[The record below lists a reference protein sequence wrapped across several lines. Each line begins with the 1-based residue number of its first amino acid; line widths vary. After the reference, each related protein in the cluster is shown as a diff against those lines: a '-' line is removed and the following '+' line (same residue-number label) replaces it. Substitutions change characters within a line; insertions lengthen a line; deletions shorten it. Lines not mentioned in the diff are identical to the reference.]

1 MREELFLLLEALVLN
16 ESVPK
21 PDSAF
26 NKLLES
32 GFKEKEIMDAA
43 LLIKKALHT
52 NDVEVPGSTRETT
65 FDEAYISLYNA
76 MIYKRNPNQ
85 KTPSFEPSNAEIT
98 RIFQLLIKYIRE
110 NNSDFIVFVS
120 KTEDKISKDLYYLL
134 NFGKYFIEF
143 DRTLRGKMFRFK
155 SWDEMIQEIK
165 RVSLK
170 DLELSRF
177 NVIHDKNGI
186 MIIKV
191 DVDKGEMSKVK
202 FGIETTWCTAKPC
215 RKQMPDKYKEGDFY
229 IIIDYRNLSEKPKT
243 IQEIPPQNKYV
254 LWISSSIY
262 KISEAVET
270 IIDEFKNNI
279 VSKLKFNENSKQIYE
294 KIFSYIKED
303 GDRGDLYKIKS
314 EKAFLSLRLLR
325 EVYYVYNKKGI
336 EVFKTFHENA
346 NYLYGEML
354 SFPNKLEQHIFNSFS
369 SFANTVK
376 SRDDIKDFIN
386 NFIDTFIKANSNMIM
401 HFNEIDYSTIML
413 NNTISTLKKRV
424 LKQKENFPNVKEILY
439 DIINA
444 MYQDNSSFISDNI
457 DILMQNSKNILRKLD
472 KIGRSYISVDNLLK
486 QIVNMLIDLDLDLDF
501 NENNN
506 KDLNYILNDLF
517 GVYMFE
523 FRNFDQSIG
532 AWSFNNLVNVLN
544 EFNLKLEE
552 IPVLGEI
559 VNEIKDKIL
568 SFNKAYYESFFVNE
582 KKNILNKFL
591 ESDEIKDIIK
601 ALNYMDLKT
610 IKTASYIRESI
621 KAHFDLNLD
630 KKSIPV
636 RYYKNIVYKGN
647 IYNIYKLFLSI
658 FENIFGKFLSFED
671 IKNNSR
677 FSHLVLKVFEKPE
690 YIYDCYEIIAN
701 MINDHLNRKI
711 PSFGGKTFFSFF
723 LLLFLGTI
731 IESLLAEYD
740 E

>member
-1 MREELFLLLEALVLN
+1 
-16 ESVPK
+16 
-21 PDSAF
+21 
-26 NKLLES
+26 
-32 GFKEKEIMDAA
+32 
-43 LLIKKALHT
+43 
-52 NDVEVPGSTRETT
+52 
-65 FDEAYISLYNA
+65 
-76 MIYKRNPNQ
+76 
-85 KTPSFEPSNAEIT
+85 
-98 RIFQLLIKYIRE
+98 
-110 NNSDFIVFVS
+110 
-120 KTEDKISKDLYYLL
+120 
-134 NFGKYFIEF
+134 
-143 DRTLRGKMFRFK
+143 
-155 SWDEMIQEIK
+155 
-165 RVSLK
+165 
-170 DLELSRF
+170 
-177 NVIHDKNGI
+177 
-186 MIIKV
+186 
-191 DVDKGEMSKVK
+191 
-202 FGIETTWCTAKPC
+202 
-215 RKQMPDKYKEGDFY
+215 
-229 IIIDYRNLSEKPKT
+229 
-243 IQEIPPQNKYV
+243 
-254 LWISSSIY
+254 
-262 KISEAVET
+262 
-270 IIDEFKNNI
+270 
-279 VSKLKFNENSKQIYE
+279 
-294 KIFSYIKED
+294 
-303 GDRGDLYKIKS
+303 
-314 EKAFLSLRLLR
+314 
-325 EVYYVYNKKGI
+325 
-336 EVFKTFHENA
+336 
-346 NYLYGEML
+346 
-354 SFPNKLEQHIFNSFS
+354 
-369 SFANTVK
+369 
-376 SRDDIKDFIN
+376 
-386 NFIDTFIKANSNMIM
+386 
-401 HFNEIDYSTIML
+401 
-413 NNTISTLKKRV
+413 
-424 LKQKENFPNVKEILY
+424 
-439 DIINA
+439 
-444 MYQDNSSFISDNI
+444 
-457 DILMQNSKNILRKLD
+457 
-472 KIGRSYISVDNLLK
+472 
-486 QIVNMLIDLDLDLDF
+486 MLIDHDLDLDF

-677 FSHLVLKVFEKPE
+677 FSNLVLKVFEKPE